1 VAARAEGK
9 KFVSEEWVQDS
20 LDRGVLADADRVIYW
35 PVRDSKAIPGAQSL
49 LIFLTGYQRNYR
61 EYVTV
66 QLNQVFVIV
75 GLRIKAPTPPTI
87 TPGFYGRVG

>member
-1 VAARAEGK
+1 
-9 KFVSEEWVQDS
+9 VQDS

-66 QLNQVFVIV
+66 TTSQ
-75 GLRIKAPTPPTI
+75 
-87 TPGFYGRVG
+87 FYLYGNNWNDFT